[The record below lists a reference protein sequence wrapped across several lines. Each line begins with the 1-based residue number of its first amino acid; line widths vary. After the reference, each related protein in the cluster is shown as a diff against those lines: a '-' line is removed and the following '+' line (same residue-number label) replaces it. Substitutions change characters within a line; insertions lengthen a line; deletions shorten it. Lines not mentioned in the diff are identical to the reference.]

1 MIGRLRILAARLIGA
16 LRSTRSAT
24 EFDDEVRDHIERSA
38 ADHTARGLAPAD
50 ALAAARA
57 EFGSI
62 LLARDAHADAARA
75 PAFEHLARDVRFALR
90 GWRRS
95 PLFVV
100 VIVSSLALS
109 IGATSAVFAIVH
121 AVVFR
126 PLPYP
131 DSHRLV
137 HVGELNVTSDQASGL
152 SPPDFFDVRERART
166 LAAVAGYWT
175 PTMRVSSSGGTPE
188 RVLGTACTANF
199 LRVLGVAPEIGRG
212 FVDADDTPG
221 AARVVVLS
229 HRLWRR
235 AFGGD
240 LTIVGRRIL
249 LDDAPVVVIGVM
261 PDRFDFPLQAELWT
275 PIRLSPTEPPNRAIP
290 PERYRQYRI
299 LTVVGRLSP
308 DVTLAQA
315 RAELRTIYM
324 ELERA
329 NPRTNRHVTA
339 TADFLHD
346 VIVGDVRPAMLLLLA
361 AAGCLLL
368 IATANIATLLT
379 VRGEARERD
388 LTMRLAL
395 GATTGRLVQQLLVE
409 SVLVGLAG
417 SVTGLGVAYALLGV
431 LLRFAPPG
439 IPRLSTAGID
449 TTVIAF
455 TAAVGIV
462 SGILFGVAPAFQS
475 GRRRVVEALRS
486 GSRATSSRAARR
498 LRDAPVVA
506 EVSLAMLLLVTAGL
520 LTRTL
525 VGLSH
530 VELGFRSASVYTFD
544 RIELE
549 RGVPPAASASFFE
562 RLLEKLR
569 ASPGVDAAGL
579 TIGLPLDPKGRFL
592 IDESAVAIDRGLP
605 VAADERP
612 TARMQ
617 VVTDGYFEALR
628 VPVLAGRSFSDSDTG
643 ESAAVVIVNKT
654 FADRY
659 FPGGDALGHSL
670 THELS
675 IVPGQPTRRLIVGIV
690 GDVRQFRLDEPY
702 AAQFFVPH
710 TQMPW
715 SALALVVRTPLGLSE
730 TASIVRS
737 SIRELAP
744 TVATPPGLTLDQAQS
759 DALGQPRLRAWLIA
773 LFAAVALVLAGIGLY
788 GTIAFAVQ
796 RRQGELALRVILGA
810 TPRQVALLVVRDG
823 LALAVLGTI
832 LGAAASYPSAR
843 LISALLFGVNPF
855 DVGTVAIVAGVLCGV
870 ASAASYLPARRVFRL
885 DPVSVVH
892 AE

>member
-1 MIGRLRILAARLIGA
+1 MSRLRILVARLIGA
-16 LRSTRSAT
+16 LRSTQTAS

-38 ADHTARGLAPAD
+38 ADHRARGLTPAE

-62 LLARDAHADAARA
+62 PLARDAHADAARSA
-75 PAFEHLARDVRFALR
+75 AFEHLVRDIRFALR

-95 PLFVV
+95 PLFIA

-109 IGATSAVFAIVH
+109 IGATSAVFAIVN

-126 PLPYP
+126 PLPYA
-131 DSHRLV
+131 DSDRLV
-137 HVGELNVTSDQASGL
+137 HVGEFNVTSGQTSGL

-199 LRVLGVAPEIGRG
+199 LRVLGVAPAIGRG
-212 FVDADDTPG
+212 FVDADDAQG
-221 AARVVVLS
+221 APRVAVLS

-240 LTIVGRRIL
+240 PTIVGRRIL
-249 LDDAPVVVIGVM
+249 IDDTAAVVIGVM

-275 PIRLSPTEPPNRAIP
+275 PIRLSRTEPPNRAIP

-315 RAELRTIYM
+315 RDDLRTIFN

-329 NPRTNRHVTA
+329 NPKTNRQMTA
-339 TADFLHD
+339 TADLLHT
-346 VIVGDVRPAMLLLLA
+346 VIVGDVRPAMLLMLA

-379 VRGEARERD
+379 VRGESRERD

-395 GATTGRLVQQLLVE
+395 GATTGRLAQQLLIE

-417 SVTGLGVAYALLGV
+417 SATGLAVAYALLGV

-449 TTVIAF
+449 ATVMGF
-455 TAAVGIV
+455 TAAVGIAC
-462 SGILFGVAPAFQS
+462 GILFGVAPAFQS
-475 GRRRVVEALRS
+475 GRRRLLDALKS
-486 GSRATSSRAARR
+486 GSRTTSSRAARR
-498 LRDAPVVA
+498 LRDGLVIA

-525 VGLSH
+525 VGLGR
-530 VELGFRSASVYTFD
+530 VELGFRSAGVYTFD

-549 RGVPPAASASFFE
+549 RGVTPLASAAFFE

-592 IDESAVAIDRGLP
+592 IDESAVAIDREP
-605 VAADERP
+605 AAGDERQ

-628 VPVLAGRSFSDSDTG
+628 VPLLAGRSFGDGDSP
-643 ESAAVVIVNKT
+643 ESVAVVIVNKT

-659 FPGGDALGHSL
+659 FPDGHALGHSL

-690 GDVRQFRLDEPY
+690 GDVRQFNLNEPY

-715 SALALVVRTPLGLSE
+715 PALALVVRTPLGLPE
-730 TASIVRS
+730 TASTVRS

-744 TVATPPGLTLDQAQS
+744 GVAMPPGLTLEQAQS
-759 DALGQPRLRAWLIA
+759 DALGQPRLRAWLIG
-773 LFAAVALVLAGIGLY
+773 LFAAVALILAGIGLY

-810 TPRQVALLVVRDG
+810 TPRRVALLVVRDG

-832 LGAAASYPSAR
+832 AGAAAAYPSTR

-855 DVGTVAIVAGVLCGV
+855 DLGTVTIVAGVLWGV
-870 ASAASYLPARRVFRL
+870 AAAASYLPARRVFRL
-885 DPVSVVH
+885 DPVSIVH
-892 AE
+892 SE

>member
-1 MIGRLRILAARLIGA
+1 MSRLRITAARLIGA
-16 LRSTRSAT
+16 LRSTRTAR

-38 ADHTARGLAPAD
+38 ADHRVRGLAPAD

-57 EFGSI
+57 EFGSV
-62 LLARDAHADAARA
+62 LLARDAYTDAARA
-75 PAFEHLARDVRFALR
+75 ATFEHLARDVRFALR

-95 PLFVV
+95 PLFVS

-121 AVVFR
+121 AVVFQ

-137 HVGELNVTSDQASGL
+137 NVRELNVTSDQKSGL
-152 SPPDFFDVRERART
+152 SPPDFFDLRERART
-166 LAAVAGYWT
+166 IAAVAGYWT

-221 AARVVVLS
+221 APRVAVLS

-240 LTIVGRRIL
+240 STIVGRGIL
-249 LDDAPVVVIGVM
+249 IDDAPVVVIGVM

-275 PIRLSPTEPPNRAIP
+275 PIRLSRSEPPNRAIP
-290 PERYRQYRI
+290 PDRYRQYRI

-308 DVTLAQA
+308 DATLAQA
-315 RAELRTIYM
+315 RGELRTIFND
-324 ELERA
+324 LERA
-329 NPRTNRHVTA
+329 NPKTNRQMTA
-339 TADFLHD
+339 TADLLHD
-346 VIVGDVRPAMLLLLA
+346 VIVGDVRPAMLLMLT

-368 IATANIATLLT
+368 IATANVATLLT
-379 VRGEARERD
+379 VRGESRERD

-395 GATTGRLVQQLLVE
+395 GATTGRLVQQLLIE
-409 SVLVGLAG
+409 SLLVGVAG
-417 SVTGLGVAYALLGV
+417 SVTGLVVAYALLGV
-431 LLRFAPPG
+431 LLRLAPPG

-449 TTVIAF
+449 ATAIAF
-455 TAAVGIV
+455 TAAAGIV
-462 SGILFGVAPAFQS
+462 CGILFGVAPAFQF
-475 GRRRVVEALRS
+475 GRRRVVDALKS
-486 GSRATSSRAARR
+486 GSRATSSRAARH
-498 LRDAPVVA
+498 LRDGLVVA

-525 VGLSH
+525 VGLGR
-530 VELGFRSASVYTFD
+530 VELGFRSAGVYTFD

-549 RGVPPAASASFFE
+549 RGVTPPASAAFFQS
-562 RLLEKLR
+562 LLEKLR

-592 IDESAVAIDRGLP
+592 IDESAVAIDRELTS
-605 VAADERP
+605 AADERT

-617 VVTDGYFEALR
+617 VVTDGYFEALN
-628 VPVLAGRSFSDSDTG
+628 VPILAGRSFNDGDSG
-643 ESAAVVIVNKT
+643 ESVPVVIVNKA

-659 FPGGDALGHSL
+659 FPGGNALGHSL

-675 IVPGQPTRRLIVGIV
+675 IVPGQPTRRLVVGIV

-715 SALALVVRTPLGLSE
+715 PALALVVRTPLGLPR
-730 TASIVRS
+730 TAGIVRS

-744 TVATPPGLTLDQAQS
+744 TVAVPPGLTLEQAQS
-759 DALGQPRLRAWLIA
+759 DALGQPRLRAWLVT

-810 TPRQVALLVVRDG
+810 TPGQVARLVVRDG
-823 LALAVLGTI
+823 LALAVFGTI
-832 LGAAASYPSAR
+832 VGAAAAYPSTR

-855 DVGTVAIVAGVLCGV
+855 DLGTVAVVAGVLCGV
-870 ASAASYLPARRVFRL
+870 AAAASYVPARRVFRL
-885 DPVSVVH
+885 DPVSIVH
-892 AE
+892 SE